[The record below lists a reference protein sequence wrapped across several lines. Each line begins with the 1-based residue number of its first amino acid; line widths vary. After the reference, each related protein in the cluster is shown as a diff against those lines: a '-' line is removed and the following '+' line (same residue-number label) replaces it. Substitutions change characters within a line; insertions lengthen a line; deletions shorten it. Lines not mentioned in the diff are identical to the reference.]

1 MPTPSHPLSLIVV
14 PDDAPPFLLGTYLEP
29 RVRAMAKEVRWF
41 TDSRP
46 TNDQEL
52 LERIVDAEAVI
63 NISVSVR
70 FTRWVLERCPHLRLL
85 TIWAVGT
92 DNVDL
97 EAAEELG
104 ITVCNTPGYATE
116 GVAEHTLALA
126 LAVARKI
133 AYNDRR
139 IRRGGWAE
147 GLVGQL
153 YGKALGVVGAGPIAK
168 RVVKLGKALGMQVV
182 AWTLHPSKARARR
195 LGAEFVELD
204 ELLSRSDVVSV
215 NIALSDETKR
225 LIGRRELA
233 LLKPTAIIVNT
244 ARGAIIDEEALLEC
258 LESKRIAGAGLD
270 AFSQEPLPEGHP
282 FTRLDNVVLSP
293 HSAALSLETS
303 LAGLEIAVANIEHF
317 LEGRLTNVVAKGRR

>member
-1 MPTPSHPLSLIVV
+1 MTISTNPLSLIVV
-14 PDDAPPFLLGTYLEP
+14 PDDAPPVLAGTYLEP
-29 RVRAMAKEVRWF
+29 RVRALAKEARWY

-63 NISVSVR
+63 NIRVSVH
-70 FTRWVLERCPHLRLL
+70 FTRWVLERCPRLKL
-85 TIWAVGT
+85 VTIWAVGK
-92 DNVDL
+92 DNADL

-104 ITVCNTPGYATE
+104 ITVCNTPGYAAE

-126 LAVARKI
+126 LAVARHI
-133 AYNDRR
+133 VSNDRR
-139 IRRGGWAE
+139 IREGGWAKE
-147 GLVGQL
+147 RVGQL
-153 YGKALGVVGAGPIAK
+153 YGKTLGVVGAGPIAK
-168 RVVKLGKALGMQVV
+168 RVVKLSKALGMHVI

-204 ELLSRSDVVSV
+204 ELLRRSDVVSV
-215 NIALSDETKR
+215 NIALSDKTKG

-233 LLKPTAIIVNT
+233 FLKPTAIIVNT
-244 ARGAIIDEEALLEC
+244 ARGAIIDEGALLEC

-270 AFSQEPLPEGHP
+270 VFSQEPLPAGHL

-293 HSAALSLETS
+293 HAGALSLETS

-317 LEGRLTNVVAKGRR
+317 LERRPTNVVARGRR